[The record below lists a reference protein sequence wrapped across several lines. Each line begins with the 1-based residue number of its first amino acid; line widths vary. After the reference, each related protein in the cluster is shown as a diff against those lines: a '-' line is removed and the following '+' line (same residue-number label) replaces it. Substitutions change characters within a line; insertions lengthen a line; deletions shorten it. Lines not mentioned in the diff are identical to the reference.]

1 MSQVSRYL
9 SSGLSMKEFAEREG
23 IARTTLHNWVAKYR
37 RENGG
42 DGKIPKKDTVQKG
55 FAKLEIPAGAPKESP
70 QPSLSTTHIVIRYPN
85 GTEIH
90 IPMP

>member
-9 SSGLSMKEFAEREG
+9 SSGLSMKEFAELEG

-37 RENGG
+37 RENGAG
-42 DGKIPKKDTVQKG
+42 GKAPRKDTVQQG
-55 FAKLEIPAGAPKESP
+55 FAKLEIPAGAPKEAPSP
-70 QPSLSTTHIVIRYPN
+70 LSTSHIIIRYPN
-85 GTEIH
+85 GTEVH

>member
-1 MSQVSRYL
+1 
-9 SSGLSMKEFAEREG
+9 MKEFAEREG

-37 RENGG
+37 RENGAG
-42 DGKIPKKDTVQKG
+42 GKPPRKDTEQHG
-55 FAKLEIPAGAPKESP
+55 FAKLEIPTDIPKGDLSV
-70 QPSLSTTHIVIRYPN
+70 QSSLSTSHIVIRYPN